1 MSVSRACSKGRC
13 VTQQWCVL
21 EVILLDNCF
30 FLVFNH
36 LFYYVY
42 YVYVYRYMFRIVLLC
57 VIFVSLVVV
66 LLGSSI
72 RLRFD
77 TLFHP
82 RARTGLDSLLFFY
95 SSDGAGLVA
104 IPI

>member
-1 MSVSRACSKGRC
+1 MPKAIHKSAGIH
-13 VTQQWCVL
+13 L
-21 EVILLDNCF
+21 ETIENQKELKQINKNCF
-30 FLVFNH
+30 LGVFN
-36 LFYYVY
+36 
-42 YVYVYRYMFRIVLLC
+42 YVYVYRYTLCLVLLC

-82 RARTGLDSLLFFY
+82 RARTGLDSVLFLY
-95 SSDGAGLVA
+95 SSDGDGSGLVA